1 MPSHILNTRQQ
12 QNTPQF
18 KVGKHSYGN
27 IFVEGSHLLTEMTV
41 GNFCAIGSKVEA
53 MIAGWSHNA
62 DLKTNG
68 VMQVR

>member
-1 MPSHILNTRQQ
+1 MASHLLNTRQQ
-12 QNTPQF
+12 QNTSQF

-53 MIAGWSHNA
+53 MIA
-62 DLKTNG
+62 
-68 VMQVR
+68 